1 MNTIKRK
8 KLLEKLISA
17 LLTNEEGEPA
27 NVSGG
32 VEQVNAPLSKKI
44 VKRRAL
50 ELEDE
55 EDEVDAEEVPSRH

>member
-17 LLTNEEGEPA
+17 LLINEEGEPA

-32 VEQVNAPLSKKI
+32 VERVDAPLRKKI

-50 ELEDE
+50 ELEDN
-55 EDEVDAEEVPSRH
+55 EDEVDVEEVPSRH

>member
-1 MNTIKRK
+1 M
-8 KLLEKLISA
+8 EKLINA

-32 VEQVNAPLSKKI
+32 VEKVNAPLSKKI

-50 ELEDE
+50 ELEEDD
-55 EDEVDAEEVPSRH
+55 EDEVDTEEVPSRH

>member
-1 MNTIKRK
+1 M
-8 KLLEKLISA
+8 EKLISA

-32 VEQVNAPLSKKI
+32 VEKVNAPLSKKI

-50 ELEDE
+50 ELEDK
-55 EDEVDAEEVPSRH
+55 EDDVNAEEVPSRH